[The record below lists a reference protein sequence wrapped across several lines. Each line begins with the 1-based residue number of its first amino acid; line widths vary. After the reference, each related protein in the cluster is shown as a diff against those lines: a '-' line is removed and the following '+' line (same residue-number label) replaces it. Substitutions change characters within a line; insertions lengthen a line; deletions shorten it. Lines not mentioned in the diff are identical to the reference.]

1 MHNHHPS
8 AVLVEQVGS
17 CLQPNNEADCYR
29 CVLDDVECLGVEPAA
44 LLLLLLVEQEHKSGL
59 KSKV

>member
-8 AVLVEQVGS
+8 AVFVEQVGS
-17 CLQPNNEADCYR
+17 CLQPNNEAYGYR
-29 CVLDDVECLGVEPAA
+29 CVLEDVECLGVEPAA

-59 KSKV
+59 NSRI

>member
-29 CVLDDVECLGVEPAA
+29 CVLEDVECLGVEPAA
-44 LLLLLLVEQEHKSGL
+44 LLLLLLVEQEHKY
-59 KSKV
+59 